1 MNIQALPI
9 SIKTLVVI
17 TDLDTGKELVRGA
30 NAIHQ
35 ENMSDAIAKMLSRNT
50 SFFISEM
57 HFGNGASITAA
68 DGTISYRA
76 PNISGAN
83 ANLHKGAY
91 FRVVDDA
98 DLNNPDPAV
107 NNVVV
112 SHSNG
117 TTYSDI
123 VITATLDYADPE
135 STDSVF
141 NIVNST
147 QESLDATTSVSGEF
161 VFDEICLKTRG
172 TSGVNTGNLL
182 THFIFHPVEKLANQR
197 IQVVYT
203 LRVQAG

>member
-17 TDLDTGKELVRGA
+17 TDLDTGKELVRGS

-35 ENMSDAIAKMLSRNT
+35 ENMSNAIAKMLSRDT
-50 SFFISEM
+50 SFFISEL
-57 HFGNGASITAA
+57 HFGNGASIVAA

-76 PNISGAN
+76 PNVSGAS
-83 ANLHKGAY
+83 ANLHKSSY
-91 FRVVDDA
+91 FRVVDDN
-98 DLNNPDPAV
+98 DLNNPDPTV
-107 NNVVV
+107 NNVIV

-123 VITATLDYADPE
+123 IITATLDYSDPD
-135 STDSVF
+135 SADSVF

-147 QESLDATTSVSGEF
+147 QESLDATTSISGEF

-172 TSGVNTGNLL
+172 TGGVNTGNLL

>member
-17 TDLDTGKELVRGA
+17 TDLDSGEELVRGS

-35 ENMSDAIAKMLSRNT
+35 ENMSDAIAKMMSRDT
-50 SFFISEM
+50 SYFISEM
-57 HFGNGASITAA
+57 HFGNGASITSA
-68 DGTISYRA
+68 DGSITYRL
-76 PNISGAN
+76 PNVSGAN
-83 ANLHKGAY
+83 ADLHKSSY

-98 DLNNPDPAV
+98 DLNNPDASV
-107 NNVVV
+107 NKVIV
-112 SHSNG
+112 SHSSG
-117 TTYSDI
+117 ATYSDI
-123 VITATLDYADPE
+123 IVTATLDYSDPGAADSE
-135 STDSVF
+135 F

-172 TSGVNTGNLL
+172 SSGVNTGNLL
-182 THFIFHPVEKLANQR
+182 THFIFHPVEKLSNQR